1 MNWTCNCSLYNTIVL
16 VVAFGT
22 LVAGR
27 SATRTR
33 FGTLVAGRS
42 ATRTLDGI
50 RRNKQFWLNLNCKFE
65 FFFTE
70 KSIVGSAGTVTAPT
84 NRFIGAAG

>member
-1 MNWTCNCSLYNTIVL
+1 MVVYIMLLWLWSDLNYIYVL
-16 VVAFGT
+16 VRFELYMHIYMHV
-22 LVAGR
+22 LV
-27 SATRTR
+27 
-33 FGTLVAGRS
+33 
-42 ATRTLDGI
+42 
-50 RRNKQFWLNLNCKFE
+50 KFE